1 MFMHGTKNH
10 HNNQRRC
17 FSRHFSVF
25 LFDSPMMLAYAKINL
40 GLYVIARRPDGY
52 HDIETVFCRIGLA
65 DRLVFSQASGIT
77 VTSSSTE
84 IPNDESNL
92 CHKAARMLRDH
103 FRNSD
108 GVHIHI
114 TKEVPVGA
122 GLGGGSADA
131 ALVLKELP
139 AFWKKDL
146 DPADQRQIALALGS
160 DVPYFLREGAAL
172 GRGRGEQLEYFPLSI
187 PFAVLLCNPNI
198 HVATSWAYSHITP
211 GLAGKPD
218 HLRAVVTE
226 GMRNPEILRKQL
238 RNDFEG
244 VVFDAYPEIR
254 DLKNQMLERGAEFAM
269 MSGSGS
275 TIYGLFGDVPA
286 AERLS
291 RDFVR
296 RGYRAFVTP
305 PHFRV

>member
-1 MFMHGTKNH
+1 
-10 HNNQRRC
+10 
-17 FSRHFSVF
+17 
-25 LFDSPMMLAYAKINL
+25 MMLAYAKINL

-65 DRLVFSQASGIT
+65 DRIAFSQASAIT
-77 VTSSSTE
+77 VTSSSPE

-103 FRNSD
+103 FSSSD

-139 AFWKKDL
+139 AFWKKAL
-146 DPADQRQIALALGS
+146 DPADQLHIALALGS

-172 GRGRGEQLEYFPLSI
+172 GRGRGEQLEYFPLNI

-198 HVATSWAYSHITP
+198 HIATSWAYSHITP
-211 GLAGKPD
+211 GSAGKPD
-218 HLRAVVTE
+218 HLRTVVTE
-226 GMRNPEILRKQL
+226 GMRNPEILRKYL

-244 VVFDAYPEIR
+244 VVFEAHPEIR
-254 DLKNQMLERGAEFAM
+254 DLKNQMLEAGAEFAL

-275 TIYGLFGDVPA
+275 TVYGLFDDVPT

-291 RDFVR
+291 GDFVR